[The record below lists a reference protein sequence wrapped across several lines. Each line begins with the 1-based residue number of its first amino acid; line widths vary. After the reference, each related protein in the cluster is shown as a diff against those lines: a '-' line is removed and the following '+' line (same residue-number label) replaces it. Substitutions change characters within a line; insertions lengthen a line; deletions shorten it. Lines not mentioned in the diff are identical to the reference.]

1 MSIWIKRIEIS
12 SFGKLRDLSLSF
24 ENPSSDGTEAGGEGI
39 HLLEAP
45 NESGKSTIASFV
57 KFCLYGFANS
67 RSQSIAENEKKLYT
81 PWDSAKAEGRLWICK
96 GDKEYRITRSA
107 VGGKETVEFADAATG
122 KPVPGDAVPGVAL
135 FGISEEVF
143 ARTLFLKQA
152 DPPVSKETVLA
163 EQLQNIAVSPEEQIS
178 SAKAADVLQKAR
190 NELRAR
196 AMGGGILPKW
206 EKEQS
211 DLQSRLNEAAQTA
224 DAISALRSDL
234 QRQQELL
241 EKNRVQ
247 REQVANE
254 IRNLDAWDAKTE
266 AERLRGLEEQVAGA
280 EADYR
285 KASDLIASRGEED
298 SPFLMGLLR
307 KNNELEQLRLEKAE
321 REQTLTK
328 LEAEAS
334 ELDQDLKPEEAE
346 KASRK
351 RKELLIGRIAL
362 GLCAAVFVV
371 LAVLLWKNSLV
382 AGIVLAGA
390 ALLALAGCACCF
402 LLVNRLAKKYGAENE
417 KELIKRIG
425 EVPETETK
433 RADNA
438 GRQADERNALRTAEE
453 RERAI
458 REEIESGIRSYRVE
472 LGTDFSSQLQELI
485 QACQDVARLDTRR
498 KEAGTAFAAALGGR
512 SIEALEEAAKG
523 AKEPPRPREA
533 ADRDR
538 RFLESQKET
547 LSEQERDKSIRLA
560 GLEAKAEDTALLT
573 GKLEALTELIRD
585 GQRKYDAYGEAKKG
599 IEEAADR
606 MKSRIAPQIG
616 ERAGLYFCA
625 ATDGAYRTLDMDT
638 SLSMT
643 AGAGG
648 VRHEADY
655 LSGGTKDLAAL
666 AKRLSLVDV
675 LFDGEGVPVI
685 LDDAFGRL
693 DDGRL
698 TATVRM
704 LGQAAAHHQIL
715 IFTCCDRE
723 QKALDRAGIKYQIQ
737 KGL

>member
-1 MSIWIKRIEIS
+1 MSIWIKRVEIT

-24 ENPSSDGTEAGGEGI
+24 ENPAEEGKEPNGEGI

-45 NESGKSTIASFV
+45 NESGKSTLASFV
-57 KFCLYGFANS
+57 KFCLYGFANG
-67 RSQSIAENEKKLYT
+67 RSQSISENEKKLFT
-81 PWDSAKAEGRLWICK
+81 PWESAKTEGKLWICK
-96 GDKEYRITRSA
+96 GDKEYRIARSV

-122 KPVPGDAVPGVAL
+122 KEVPGDAIPGVAL

-206 EKEQS
+206 EKEAG
-211 DLQSRLNEAAQTA
+211 DLQSRLGTAKETA
-224 DAISALRSDL
+224 DAISELRTDL

-247 REQVANE
+247 REKVSE
-254 IRNLDAWDAKTE
+254 ELKNLDAWDARIE
-266 AERLRGLEEQVAGA
+266 AERLRGLEGRAKEA

-285 KASDLIASRGEED
+285 KAADLIASRGEED
-298 SPFLMGLLR
+298 SPFLIGLLN
-307 KNNELEQLRLEKAE
+307 KNNELEQLRLEKEE
-321 REQTLTK
+321 REQTLRA

-334 ELDQDLKPEEAE
+334 ELDRDLKPEEAE
-346 KASRK
+346 KALRK
-351 RKELLIGRIAL
+351 RKELLVGRIAL
-362 GLCAAVFVV
+362 GLCAAVFAV
-371 LAVLLWKNSLV
+371 LAVLLWKTSLV
-382 AGIVLAGA
+382 AGIVLAGGA
-390 ALLALAGCACCF
+390 VLALAGCAVCF
-402 LLVNRLAKKYGAENE
+402 LLANRLAKTYGASNE
-417 KELIKRIG
+417 KELARRIAA
-425 EVPETETK
+425 VPEAEAK
-433 RADNA
+433 RKENA
-438 GRQADERNALRTAEE
+438 EKRTDERNALRAAEE
-453 RERAI
+453 KETAI
-458 REEIESGIRSYRVE
+458 REEIASGIRSYRVE
-472 LGTDFSSQLQELI
+472 LGTDFSAQLQELI

-498 KEAGTAFAAALGGR
+498 KEANTAFSAALGGR
-512 SIEALEEAAKG
+512 SLEALEEASAG
-523 AKEPPRPREA
+523 AEEPLRPRETV
-533 ADRDR
+533 DRDK
-538 RFLESQKET
+538 RFLDSQKEM

-560 GLEAKAEDTALLT
+560 GLEAKEEDPALLA
-573 GKLEALTELIRD
+573 GKLEALSALIAD
-585 GQRKYDAYGEAKKG
+585 GQKKYDAYGEAKKG

-655 LSGGTKDLAAL
+655 LSGGTKDLAGL

-698 TATVRM
+698 TATARM

-723 QKALDRAGIKYQIQ
+723 QKAFDRAGITYHLQ